1 MCVHIYIYISL
12 WTILKLKLIIALGF
26 QGGWVCF
33 QNERE
38 RGKKN
43 RVRGEKNILH
53 TQQHGFDPITCWP
66 LLLCIMLDWQA
77 NKYSLRQTSMVDIK
91 IWNNWNGNFWEKQR
105 ITFGI
110 IHTSELLAME
120 NHFGHTNNSSA
131 LTAKK
136 RHKEHSWGK
145 PQFSQELKVLQ
156 GVIHLK
162 ILQRHFHKFRRTSS
176 LNSTH

>member
-1 MCVHIYIYISL
+1 MCAHIYIYIYVSL

-53 TQQHGFDPITCWP
+53 TQQHGFDPITCWT

-77 NKYSLRQTSMVDIK
+77 NKYSLWQTSMVDIK

-120 NHFGHTNNSSA
+120 NHFGHTNISSA
-131 LTAKK
+131 LTAKTQGTFM
-136 RHKEHSWGK
+136 KETTILTRIKGFARCNTFENLAET
-145 PQFSQELKVLQ
+145 FS
-156 GVIHLK
+156 
-162 ILQRHFHKFRRTSS
+162 
-176 LNSTH
+176 